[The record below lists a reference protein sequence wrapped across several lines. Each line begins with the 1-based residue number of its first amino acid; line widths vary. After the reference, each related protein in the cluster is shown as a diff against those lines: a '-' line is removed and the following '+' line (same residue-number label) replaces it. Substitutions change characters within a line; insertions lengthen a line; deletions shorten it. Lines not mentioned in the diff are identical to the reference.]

1 MGFQETF
8 RALGDPTRRE
18 ILRLL
23 RSGPMSAGDISA
35 RFPVSGATI
44 SHHLSIL
51 RDAGLILDDRQGKF
65 IYYELNL
72 TVLDEILEWISA
84 LKGDDPREKND

>member
-8 RALGDPTRRE
+8 KALGDPTRRE

-23 RSGPMSAGDISA
+23 REGAMTPGEIGA
-35 RFPVSGATI
+35 RFDISGATI

-51 RDAGLILDDRQGKF
+51 RDAGLVLDDRQGKF

-72 TVLDEILEWISA
+72 TVVDEILEWVSS
-84 LKGDDPREKND
+84 LKGDASI

>member
-8 RALGDPTRRE
+8 KALGDPTRRE

-23 RSGPMSAGDISA
+23 REGAMTPGEIGA
-35 RFPVSGATI
+35 RFDISGATI

-51 RDAGLILDDRQGKF
+51 RDAGLVLDDRQGKF

-72 TVLDEILEWISA
+72 TVVDEILEWVSS
-84 LKGDDPREKND
+84 LKGDAST